1 MQFEL
6 SSDELIL
13 ALVSVVRAVDP
24 RMLRQGMDGF
34 DVDFRP
40 LEEKEEFTPDDR
52 LLLKCRAALESP
64 VAPAS
69 GSGAGSASEGSASE
83 GVNRCRLEL
92 EIAEARRLA
101 ETLERLESLQPWP
114 PDVLQLSRNLR
125 ARLASVE

>member
-1 MQFEL
+1 MQFEF

-13 ALVSVVRAVDP
+13 ALVSIVRAVDP
-24 RMLRQGMDGF
+24 RMLRQGVEGF
-34 DVDFRP
+34 DVDFRA
-40 LEEKEEFTPDDR
+40 LEAKEEFTSDER
-52 LLLKCRAALESP
+52 LLLKFRAALESP
-64 VAPAS
+64 VAPVS
-69 GSGAGSASEGSASE
+69 GTGTRSESERSASE
-83 GVNRCRLEL
+83 GVGPYGLAL